1 MCWLGNVLAL
11 VSLFHVVPS
20 AWSSFIAAKIGETQ
34 QCAGTVQV
42 EIDEGLRAGN
52 TIVQFAQR
60 GGPRIYSFYNDS
72 FSSPGLAIFQIST
85 DGRVTNRVSVDHED
99 PRGSRFVFTVLKR
112 SDFGKKNAAAK
123 PAWSACSLSIVVKD
137 VNDNAPRFKEDLY
150 VGWVEENA
158 REGTLVQG
166 LQGIY
171 AIDPDSESNSLDRY
185 KINPLGGG
193 ADAFEAKAENI
204 GGLMFLS
211 IRTLR
216 PLDREDASFYVL
228 TVKALDGGTSEGL
241 TQIRINVLDVN
252 DCPPVF
258 EPLKYSV
265 SVLQSTPVGTSVL
278 KVHARD
284 DDLDQS
290 GEVYYFFTPTHKAKP
305 PFTIEPHTGVI
316 RVAALIRADDFVLG
330 NPSSWGTST
339 SSLLVVAQDR
349 GTPPRKSKAV
359 VTVTLIKTD
368 KVSPKFSPKA
378 RFAKR
383 SYLMRVR
390 EDLPVNCHILQAGV
404 THLNGS
410 NRFAILSDQA
420 IPFQVVARSG
430 VLYLTKPLDYETRQS
445 YEFRLQVRTGG
456 GNVDDEVNV
465 VVHVDDV
472 DENLHAPVFARAN
485 LETSLRRENTK
496 SGHLVQELDAS
507 DKDAGLNGQ
516 VKYYIR
522 GGNGA
527 GMFTI
532 ENANSVYARS
542 GLNWQGME
550 RLELLVEARD
560 CARRWKSSMQFL
572 IVNLVGHEDCRPEF
586 ERLVF
591 RESLLENQLRRTFVV
606 ATKAK
611 DCEAESEV
619 TYSISSGNSQGLFTI
634 DKKTGNDS

>member
-1 MCWLGNVLAL
+1 MC
-11 VSLFHVVPS
+11 
-20 AWSSFIAAKIGETQ
+20 
-34 QCAGTVQV
+34 GTVQV
-42 EIDEGLRAGN
+42 EIDEGLRAGK

-99 PRGSRFVFTVLKR
+99 PRGSRFAFTVLKR
-112 SDFGKKNAAAK
+112 SDFAGKDAAAK
-123 PAWSACSLSIVVKD
+123 PVWSACSLSIVVKD
-137 VNDNAPRFKEDLY
+137 VNDNAPRFEEDLY

-158 REGTLVQG
+158 GKGTVVQG

-185 KINPLGGG
+185 KISPLGGG
-193 ADAFEAKAENI
+193 ADAFEAKTESV

-211 IRTLR
+211 IRTLK
-216 PLDREDASFYVL
+216 PLNREDASFYVL
-228 TVKALDGGTSEGL
+228 TVMALDGGKSEGM

-252 DCPPVF
+252 DCHPVF
-258 EPLKYSV
+258 NPLKYSV
-265 SVLQSTPVGTSVL
+265 PVLQSTPVGTSVL

-284 DDLDQS
+284 DDLDQN
-290 GEVYYFFTPTHKAKP
+290 GEVYYFFAPTRKTKP

-316 RVAALIRADDFVLG
+316 RVAGLIDDTTLG
-330 NPSSWGTST
+330 NPWRKGTST
-339 SSLLVVAQDR
+339 SSLFVVAQDR
-349 GTPPRKSKAV
+349 GTPPRKSKTV
-359 VTVTLIKTD
+359 VTVTLVQTD
-368 KVSPKFSPKA
+368 SKVSPTFSPKA
-378 RFAKR
+378 SFAKP
-383 SYLMRVR
+383 SYLLRVR

-404 THLNGS
+404 THLNRLNS
-410 NRFAILSDQA
+410 FAILSDQA

-430 VLYLTKPLDYETRQS
+430 VLYLAKRLDHETRQS
-445 YEFRLQVRTGG
+445 YEFRLQVRTEGG
-456 GNVDDEVNV
+456 KVDDEVNV

-485 LETSLRRENTK
+485 LETSLPRENTK
-496 SGHLVQELDAS
+496 SGHLVQELETS
-507 DKDAGLNGQ
+507 DKDAGLNGE

-527 GMFTI
+527 GMFAI
-532 ENANSVYARS
+532 ENGNRVYARS
-542 GLNWQGME
+542 GLNWLGME

-560 CARRWKSSMQFL
+560 RARRWRSSMQFL

-586 ERLVF
+586 ERPVF
-591 RESLLENQLRRTFVV
+591 RESVLENQTRGIFVV
-606 ATKAK
+606 ATKLTK
-611 DCEAESEV
+611 DCEAGREV
-619 TYSISSGNSQGLFTI
+619 VYSISSGDPQGLFAI